1 LAEWKRKSS
10 PIEIVPKKRVNW
22 EDRESIALGWGG
34 VDEVGRGA
42 LAGVVTAAAVMLPVA
57 AIDSLTEMGVTDS
70 KKLSPKRRQELAT
83 EISAVAIA
91 VAIGSA
97 TVAEIERLNILQA
110 TFLAMKRAI
119 AALNPP
125 PTGCS
130 IDGNRPIPGLH
141 LPQTTLISG
150 DSRSISIAAASIIA
164 KVDRDRLMTELSR
177 EYPAYDWENNK
188 GYGTLKHR
196 TAIAKHGLTP
206 HHRSSFI
213 SQQLTFGNLLDS

>member
-1 LAEWKRKSS
+1 
-10 PIEIVPKKRVNW
+10 VPKKRVNW

-196 TAIAKHGLTP
+196 TAIAKYGLTP

-213 SQQLTFGNLLDS
+213 SQQLTLGNLLDS

>member
-1 LAEWKRKSS
+1 
-10 PIEIVPKKRVNW
+10 VPKKRVNW
-22 EDRESIALGWGG
+22 EDSKSIALGWGG

-42 LAGVVTAAAVMLPVA
+42 LAGVVTAAAVILPVE

-91 VAIGSA
+91 TAIGSA

-119 AALNPP
+119 AELNPP
-125 PTGCS
+125 PTGCW
-130 IDGNRPIPGLH
+130 IDGNRPIPRLH

-196 TAIAKHGLTP
+196 TAIAKYGLTP

-213 SQQLTFGNLLDS
+213 SRQLTLGNLLDS